1 MELNK
6 NYSLKE
12 IESNGLVA
20 RDIRDINTKI
30 FTNNDK
36 VYFFESIDEAKLRLF
51 SVINKRSFFL

>member
-6 NYSLKE
+6 NYSIKE

-20 RDIRDINTKI
+20 KDIRDMDTKI
-30 FTNNDK
+30 FTNKDK

-51 SVINKRSFFL
+51 SVISKRSFFL